1 MIGRRPTMWSNSTLL
16 KGAATEAVATLD
28 EQPAGNIV
36 IPGGPELDLLVA
48 ACKTAEEAGTR

>member
-1 MIGRRPTMWSNSTLL
+1 MWSNSTLL

-36 IPGGPELDLLVA
+36 ISGGRELDLR
-48 ACKTAEEAGTR
+48 TAGEAGTR